1 MEALDWK
8 YVLVVDNLGEY
19 LHLTVRLLVFGI
31 IKRRWPMQ
39 FQERYGEFLKT
50 PFPQDASDN
59 EQLVDILFDLRM
71 YDDYICASIDKY
83 LLGKDVDK
91 ESLKYDGE
99 MEKQLIA
106 FIKDDNNTDKDKAV
120 ANLYLSYIIKIK
132 EMLKNLV

>member
-1 MEALDWK
+1 
-8 YVLVVDNLGEY
+8 
-19 LHLTVRLLVFGI
+19 
-31 IKRRWPMQ
+31 MQ

-132 EMLKNLV
+132 EILKNLV